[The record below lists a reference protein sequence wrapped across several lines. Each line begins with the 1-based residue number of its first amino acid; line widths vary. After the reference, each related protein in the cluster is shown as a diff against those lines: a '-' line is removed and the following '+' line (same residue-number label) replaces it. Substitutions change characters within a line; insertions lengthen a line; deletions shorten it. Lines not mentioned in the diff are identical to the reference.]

1 MSVLSNFV
9 SKHISNHTKIIL
21 LEFIRRFTLQN
32 IRFFFVLGAVPKDS
46 ARLIETFFKQ
56 PSNDL
61 NQRIQLIKK
70 VVDEAD
76 SKKYWPVRM
85 RLRFLD
91 GMSGQSFRHVLN
103 EILKASSNYLEI
115 GTWKGSTA
123 CAALD
128 RNQLN
133 AWIIDDWSDFGGP
146 AQAALKNLSRFVGSS
161 RLTIISQ
168 DFKTV
173 DYEVLIPGQVDTY
186 LFDGPHAEECHVLGA
201 KVIDSLRFQ
210 SLIFIVDDWNWQ
222 EVRDGTLLGLSE
234 INATVVYKLEI
245 FPRAKRLFQFSRWHN
260 GYCFFVLENSEDLS
274 VPEK

>member
-1 MSVLSNFV
+1 MVFYC
-9 SKHISNHTKIIL
+9 
-21 LEFIRRFTLQN
+21 F
-32 IRFFFVLGAVPKDS
+32 LGGVPKDR
-46 ARLIETFFKQ
+46 ARLIETFFEQ
-56 PSNDL
+56 PSNDVDH
-61 NQRIQLIKK
+61 RIQLIKR
-70 VVDEAD
+70 VVEKAD

-85 RLRFLD
+85 KLRFLD

-103 EILKASSNYLEI
+103 GILKANSNYLEI

-133 AWIIDDWSDFGGP
+133 AWIIDDWSEFGGP
-146 AQAALKNLSRFVGSS
+146 AQAALKNISRFVGSS

-173 DYEVLIPGQVDTY
+173 DYEVLIPGQIDTY

-260 GYCFFVLENSEDLS
+260 GYCFFVLEDSEDLS